1 MEQPLDRYLRE
12 HSTAQ
17 SEALEWIQRQTNMH
31 TNFPQMLSG
40 QIQGNLL
47 RMLVQISGAKR
58 IVEIGTFTGYSAV
71 CLASGMPEGGHLDAL
86 EKNDEMEYIIREG
99 FERAGVDDRI
109 TLHIGD
115 AKETLK
121 SLDGP
126 FDLVFMDADKREYC
140 EYFDLVFDK
149 LVPGGL
155 IIADDVLW
163 DGKVYADPL
172 PQDRQTVG
180 IMAFNDMIKSHPG
193 VENVILPLRD
203 GINLIR
209 KSL

>member
-1 MEQPLDRYLRE
+1 LRE

-17 SEALEWIQRQTNMH
+17 SDALEWIQRQTNMH

-47 RMLVQISGAKR
+47 RMIVQMTGAKR

-109 TLHIGD
+109 TLRIGD